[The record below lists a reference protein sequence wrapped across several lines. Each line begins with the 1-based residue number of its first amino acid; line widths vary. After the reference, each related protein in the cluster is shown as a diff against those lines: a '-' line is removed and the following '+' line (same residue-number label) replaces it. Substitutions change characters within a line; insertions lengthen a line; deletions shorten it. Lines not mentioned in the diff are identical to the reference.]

1 MKKDAEKGRQGKASS
16 ESDAVEARF
25 VKPGATPARREEP
38 REKGEMKSRRENA
51 GDGMGDG
58 MR

>member
-1 MKKDAEKGRQGKASS
+1 MEKDAEKARQGKASS

-38 REKGEMKSRRENA
+38 REKGEMKAAVKMVVTEWVTEWK
-51 GDGMGDG
+51 
-58 MR
+58 